1 MNKDKLTALCHRVSK
16 EKGITFNVAMTYYF
30 LEVILRKIAGSD
42 YKEKFVFKGG
52 FLLSNIIGLES
63 RTTSDMDFIIEQM
76 RMDEEVL
83 TDVLKEIL
91 QDELIHFKIGKV
103 ISIKDEDPYGGY
115 RITIICQLE
124 NIRQSIPLDIAV
136 GDPITPKSVDYAYKS
151 LFSDENYPI
160 VAYNIESILAEKLET
175 VYRRNF
181 FNSRSKD
188 FYDIFVLY
196 QTRKEEIDIE
206 KLKMACKN
214 TFSYRKTKY
223 DVEEFRELLKEL
235 KMDKKLNAYWK
246 NYQKQY
252 GYAAGISYGDVIQ
265 VCETLLE
272 RLSE

>member
-1 MNKDKLTALCHRVSK
+1 MNKDKLTTLCRRVAK

-30 LEVILRKIAGSD
+30 LEVILRKNAGSD
-42 YKEKFVFKGG
+42 YKDKFVFKGG

-63 RTTSDMDFIIEQM
+63 RMTSDMDFIIEQM

-83 TDVLKEIL
+83 TDALKEIL
-91 QDELIHFKIGKV
+91 QDELIHFEIAKV
-103 ISIKDEDPYGGY
+103 TSIKDEDPYGGY

-124 NIRQSIPLDIAV
+124 NIRQPIPLDIAT

-160 VAYNIESILAEKLET
+160 VAYNLETILAEKLET

-214 TFSYRKTKY
+214 TFAYRKTEY
-223 DVEEFRELLKEL
+223 DVEKFRELLKEL
-235 KMDKKLNAYWK
+235 KTAEKMNTYWK

-252 GYAAGISYGDVIQ
+252 GYATGISYIDVIQ
-265 VCETLLE
+265 VCETFLE
-272 RLSE
+272 CLSE